1 MAWVVLNTLVMN
13 VISEIATIYLS
24 EELISANPDVLEI
37 TQYTGRLPRIGEKRA
52 KELFGEIATLIT
64 ICEALGNN
72 EDVFVYG
79 GNIHILRKEGIEI
92 IPKRIRLT

>member
-1 MAWVVLNTLVMN
+1 MKKLR
-13 VISEIATIYLS
+13 EITPVHLS
-24 EELISANPDVLEI
+24 EELISANPEHLEI
-37 TQYTGRLPRIGEKRA
+37 TFHTGRLPRIGEKRA

-64 ICEALGNN
+64 ICEALDND

-92 IPKRIRLT
+92 IPKTW